1 MQNAINKTNVD
12 RVIEKEMKHIEEAKE
27 KQTYIQNV
35 AITEIFNEFEKIA
48 EDSLDNLFNNT
59 PKIKDYDFKKL
70 YTAILENLSLLG

>member
-27 KQTYIQNV
+27 KQTQIQNV

-59 PKIKDYDFKKL
+59 LKIKDYDFKKL
-70 YTAILENLSLLG
+70 YTAILENLTLLG